1 MKQLKKVTAVLATLA
16 AGSLVHANAT
26 TVGISAS
33 TSALAD
39 FQGWFIAIAGILALC
54 YLTHVAY
61 VAKFAKHGPPREQS
75 DPP

>member
-1 MKQLKKVTAVLATLA
+1 MKQLKKVAVVLATLA
-16 AGSLVHANAT
+16 AGSLGHANAT

-33 TSALAD
+33 TSALTD
-39 FQGWFIAIAGILALC
+39 FQGWFYAIAGILALC
-54 YLTHVAY
+54 YLTYVAY